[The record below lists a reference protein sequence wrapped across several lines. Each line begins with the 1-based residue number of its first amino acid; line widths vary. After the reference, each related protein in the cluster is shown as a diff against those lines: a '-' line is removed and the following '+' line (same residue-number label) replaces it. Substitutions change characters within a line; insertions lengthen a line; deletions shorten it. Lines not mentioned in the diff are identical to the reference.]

1 MNKSQKVAHNT
12 SHFVCK
18 ELFIWKVFTG
28 LCYLNNKL
36 ELFKPL
42 LKKHLLHFLLFMWFS
57 LTVILFSAADIL
69 YFLQ

>member
-1 MNKSQKVAHNT
+1 M
-12 SHFVCK
+12 
-18 ELFIWKVFTG
+18 VFAG

-57 LTVILFSAADIL
+57 LTVILFSAANIL
-69 YFLQ
+69 YFLLLVLQWYLKVSLFYTL